1 MFYITDALMYIS
13 QNTANSA
20 GGKAMG
26 VRYYDVINPKPVET
40 RTAEEIINRFKEKL
54 GG

>member
-1 MFYITDALMYIS
+1 MYYISDALMYIS

-20 GGKAMG
+20 GGKAIG
-26 VRYYDVINPKPVET
+26 IRYYDIVNPKPKET
-40 RTAEEIINRFKEKL
+40 RTAEEIIDHIKEKL